1 MRYER
6 EKEKEKAAVIKARN
20 KKKTVE
26 TVMMMVIAESWHE
39 KKTVGYARRAVHFMV
54 TP

>member
-6 EKEKEKAAVIKARN
+6 EKEKEKAVIKARN

-26 TVMMMVIAESWHE
+26 TVMMMVVAESWHE
-39 KKTVGYARRAVHFMV
+39 KKTVGYARRAVHVMV